1 MQSISGVELQIDYV
15 NNLKNIGI
23 SCFNDIDNVKE
34 NSIDTCFSFHV
45 LEHLLDP
52 IETLHKINNKLVENG
67 IVIIEVPH
75 ANDFLL
81 SVAKIDTF
89 KKFTLWSQHL
99 VLHTRDSL
107 KRFLEVGGFCDIIIK
122 EFSVI
127 NI

>member
-1 MQSISGVELQIDYV
+1 MKEKWILIEGLKNFQFFSGKSILDYGCGDGDFLKKTQDFAKSISGVELQIDYV

-67 IVIIEVPH
+67 IVIIE
-75 ANDFLL
+75 FLR
-81 SVAKIDTF
+81 K
-89 KKFTLWSQHL
+89 
-99 VLHTRDSL
+99 
-107 KRFLEVGGFCDIIIK
+107 
-122 EFSVI
+122 
-127 NI
+127 